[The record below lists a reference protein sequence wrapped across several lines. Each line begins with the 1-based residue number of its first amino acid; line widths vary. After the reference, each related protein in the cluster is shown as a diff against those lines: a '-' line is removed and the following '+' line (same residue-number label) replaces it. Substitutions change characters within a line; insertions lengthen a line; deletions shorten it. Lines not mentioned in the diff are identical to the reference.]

1 MPPAIG
7 SPGPA
12 AGPSAA
18 GRTLPARLFL
28 SAGLAGRLRG
38 LRGGGRGE
46 NGAGRAAS
54 GWGLAG
60 LPRDGC
66 TPVIG
71 AALSAGRPS
80 RRGVCR
86 DGVRCSAVIR
96 CPAAGHPPWRCVPV
110 TL

>member
-38 LRGGGRGE
+38 LRGGGKGGE
-46 NGAGRAAS
+46 WRPES
-54 GWGLAG
+54 GLGMG
-60 LPRDGC
+60 P
-66 TPVIG
+66 
-71 AALSAGRPS
+71 
-80 RRGVCR
+80 RGVTPRRVHSCHW
-86 DGVRCSAVIR
+86 GGPFSGTSVATRCL
-96 CPAAGHPPWRCVPV
+96 P
-110 TL
+110 